1 VRGSSD
7 LALKVSGGLV
17 VIDHKS
23 FPGSLSQALTRAAEY
38 IGQLMSY
45 STAIEVASGQ
55 PVLSTW
61 IHLPVSGIVIP
72 LPR

>member
-1 VRGSSD
+1 

-17 VIDHKS
+17 VIDHKT
-23 FPGSLSQALTRAAEY
+23 FPGSVSQALTRAAEY
-38 IGQLMSY
+38 IGQLMNY
-45 STAIEVASGQ
+45 SIAIEAALGQ

-61 IHLPVSGIVIP
+61 IHLPVSGIVIS